1 MDIAIHRRS
10 RFAALTCLLAVPLFF
25 GGIARAE
32 GRKFRLVVSFES
44 ICCGTNR
51 TAQEKLERCVSNF
64 EKAHKLKLAVERR
77 NWGKEGEFDLAYPLS
92 ELPPKVQKR
101 FIADLRAALAGEKQ
115 VEIRENAVPNPGR

>member
-1 MDIAIHRRS
+1 MNFAENRRS

-25 GGIARAE
+25 GDIAHAK

-51 TAQEKLERCVSNF
+51 AAQEKLERCVADF
-64 EKAHKLKLAVERR
+64 EKSHKLKLAVERR
-77 NWGKEGEFDLAYPLS
+77 NWGREGEFDLAYSLS

-101 FIADLRAALAGEKQ
+101 FIADLRATLAGEKQ